1 MVADLAAA
9 LEVHGVTGRAEILV
23 CTEAAPKMAELVALA
38 GDGWSVYADG
48 TSGARWPTLRRDG
61 RVVRWLAAWTGR
73 PMDVKSA
80 VMLWGMLEAAAM
92 RLAPG
97 LRPIGAPG
105 TTGRD
110 AWLRLIPDGVSY
122 PLLADDTAELLR
134 STSAQGRV
142 EPSNEHPTHITAGPD
157 IGGVWEY
164 DARLAYLAALGE
176 LPAGEPTRLGAR
188 QGRAW
193 LDANPYGRGRYE
205 VDFAAPAGWG
215 HVGILRADG
224 AWPLEGTGWADGSE
238 VALAQRHGWAVSVR
252 QALVWERTCS
262 PFRGW
267 ADRLVRTMGAPPRG
281 ADADVWRAVWRAV
294 ALHTIGAMHGA
305 PRKVTRIA
313 PTVDMPADA
322 EGERP
327 IGGDL
332 SRWVET
338 SSALWPET
346 HHPEWTSTIWSRAR
360 CRLLDAPAGK
370 GRRVGAL
377 HVPAGDVLAFHTDA
391 IYLARPADWPDDGAL
406 GRFRAKRS
414 RAFPRPQPRPTTQA
428 ALLALL
434 DAPGGTP

>member
-9 LEVHGVTGRAEILV
+9 LEVHGIDRRTEILV
-23 CTEAAPKMAELVALA
+23 CTEAEPKMAELVALA

-48 TSGARWPTLRRDG
+48 GRWPTLRRDQL
-61 RVVRWLAAWTGR
+61 VVRWLGAWTDGR
-73 PMDVKSA
+73 SMDVKSA
-80 VMLWGMLEAAAM
+80 VMLWGMLEGAAS

-97 LRPIGAPG
+97 LRPIGAPA

-110 AWLRLIPDGVSY
+110 AWLRLIPDGVSF
-122 PLLADDTAELLR
+122 PLVADDTAELLR
-134 STSAQGRV
+134 TTSAQGRI
-142 EPSNEHPTHITAGPD
+142 EMIRGGPAELLHELH
-157 IGGVWEY
+157 EY

-176 LPAGEPTRLGAR
+176 LPAGEPIRLGAR

-205 VDFAAPAGWG
+205 VDFAAPAGWR

-224 AWPLEGTGWADGSE
+224 AWPLAGTGWADGSE

-267 ADRLVRTMGAPPRG
+267 ADRLVRTMNTPPRG
-281 ADADVWRAVWRAV
+281 ADRDVWRAVWRSV
-294 ALHTIGAMHGA
+294 ALYAIGAMHGA

-313 PTVDMPADA
+313 PTVDMPVDA

-377 HVPAGDVLAFHTDA
+377 HVPAGDVVAFLTDA

-414 RAFPRPQPRPTTQA
+414 RAFPRPQPWPTTQA
-428 ALLALL
+428 ALRALL